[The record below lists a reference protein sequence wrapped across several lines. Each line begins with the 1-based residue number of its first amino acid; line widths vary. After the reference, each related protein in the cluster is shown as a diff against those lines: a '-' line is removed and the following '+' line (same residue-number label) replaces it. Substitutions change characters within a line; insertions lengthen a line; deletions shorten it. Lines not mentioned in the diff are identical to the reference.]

1 MDKILARY
9 FVCLIEKD
17 LKFAFNGMGL
27 PNNCLEWIEDC
38 LINGE
43 FDNVKS
49 FIKKRYEKNTE
60 NQSDNLMLE
69 EQQMTPQEAIEILKD
84 LRTYDDD
91 CETDVEALT
100 MAIDIL
106 EKQIPDDICEK
117 VVKRFG
123 KTAQLIMAMEEMSE
137 LIQALSKDVR
147 GKGSRNN
154 ISEEIADVE
163 IMLAQLK
170 IIYRNDNDVDE
181 WRADKLSLLQ
191 KRIDKEV

>member
-1 MDKILARY
+1 
-9 FVCLIEKD
+9 
-17 LKFAFNGMGL
+17 
-27 PNNCLEWIEDC
+27 
-38 LINGE
+38 
-43 FDNVKS
+43 
-49 FIKKRYEKNTE
+49 
-60 NQSDNLMLE
+60 
-69 EQQMTPQEAIEILKD
+69 MTPQEAIEILKD

-91 CETDVEALT
+91 CETDVEALA

-106 EKQIPDDICEK
+106 EKQIPDEICEK
-117 VVKRFG
+117 AVRKFG

-137 LIQALSKDVR
+137 LIQALSKDIR

-170 IIYRNDNDVDE
+170 IIYRNANDVDD

-191 KRIDKEV
+191 KLIDKEV

>member
-1 MDKILARY
+1 
-9 FVCLIEKD
+9 
-17 LKFAFNGMGL
+17 
-27 PNNCLEWIEDC
+27 
-38 LINGE
+38 
-43 FDNVKS
+43 
-49 FIKKRYEKNTE
+49 
-60 NQSDNLMLE
+60 
-69 EQQMTPQEAIEILKD
+69 MTPQEAIEILKD

-91 CETDVEALT
+91 CETDVEALA

-106 EKQIPDDICEK
+106 EKQIPDEICEK
-117 VVKRFG
+117 AVRKFG

-137 LIQALSKDVR
+137 LIQALSKDIR